1 MTTNTHTHPSTNEE
15 MAHIWHHCHNCQ
27 AAPIVGKRYHCET
40 CPAGPDNDLCEKC
53 YDRLQ
58 KGEIKHP
65 AEESLGAAIGAQDHE
80 FTIHEG
86 KPGHWYEPWLQVP
99 HPDIPDPK
107 LPHPFVVRPIFC
119 SGIDSAMAG
128 YAFVVNSQGD
138 HSPVLLTALHVMD
151 EMIKKKGIDCT
162 DKNKNYTGKE
172 LPAVITEVNIYDVF
186 ADNWM
191 MAPLGSAS
199 PMLVLPDARTDDEE
213 PYSDRD
219 IAAFWVKDPEGMQ
232 PASLAQQ
239 VPSVGDPI
247 WLAARSNED
256 PGKNLFKAVVVEITD
271 RSMVFKYESPG
282 EKPKYTSGAPM
293 VNKNG
298 EVVGI
303 IVGGGEFNDQKLGH
317 ANHVGNI
324 RRHLARI
331 NQDQND

>member
-1 MTTNTHTHPSTNEE
+1 MTANTPSSSNEE
-15 MAHIWHHCHNCQ
+15 MVHIWHHCHNCE
-27 AAPIVGKRYHCET
+27 AAPIVGQRYHCET

-53 YDRLQ
+53 YDLLQ

-65 AEESLGAAIGAQDHE
+65 VEESLGAAIGAKDHE

-86 KPGHWYEPWLQVP
+86 RPGHLFDPWLEVPQLNIPAPKVP
-99 HPDIPDPK
+99 HT
-107 LPHPFVVRPIFC
+107 FVVRPIFC
-119 SGIDSAMAG
+119 SGADATIAG
-128 YAFVVNSQGD
+128 YAFVVNFASG
-138 HSPVLLTALHVMD
+138 HPPVLLTGLHVMD

-162 DKNKNYTGKE
+162 DENRNYTGKE

-191 MAPLGSAS
+191 MAPLGSAG
-199 PMLVLPDARTDDEE
+199 PMLVLPNARTDDEE

-219 IAAFWVKDPEGMQ
+219 IAAFWVKDPKDLQ

-239 VPSVGDPI
+239 APSVGDPI
-247 WLAARSNED
+247 WLVARSDEGA
-256 PGKNLFKAVVVEITD
+256 GKNLFKAVVVEITD
-271 RSMVFKYESPG
+271 RSMVFKYENPG

-293 VNKNG
+293 VNKDG

-303 IVGGGEFNDQKLGH
+303 IVGGGEFKEQSLGH

-324 RRHLARI
+324 RKHLSESVS
-331 NQDQND
+331 Q